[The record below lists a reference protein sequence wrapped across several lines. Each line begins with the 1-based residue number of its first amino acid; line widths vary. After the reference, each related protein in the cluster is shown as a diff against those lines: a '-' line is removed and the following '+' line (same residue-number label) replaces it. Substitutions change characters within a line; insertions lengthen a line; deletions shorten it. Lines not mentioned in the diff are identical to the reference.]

1 MRTGFT
7 QSRKFKYGSV
17 ATVFTI
23 SFVAIVVIF
32 NIIFTALANKYNW
45 YVDMTKDQVYTLS
58 EEAKEL
64 MSDIPDDVYIY
75 FASDPDVLMN
85 GSNSSYTRMIYTTAL
100 QLEEAFPNV
109 HVQCEN
115 VLKNP
120 SFFREFY
127 NTAATDIDS
136 DSVVITSGTEV
147 RVFRAEAF
155 YTFSDLSD
163 PSTVWAYSGE
173 KAMISGIMQVTQT
186 ETPKVAFTIEHGEDM
201 GSAIALANVFSANG
215 FEVETVNL
223 AKDTLDEDCRIL
235 VIYNPIYDFIGAEA
249 EDSAMDEI
257 EKIDKFLDNYGC
269 LMVFCSPDYVDK
281 LTNLNEFL
289 AEWGISYVGSTTIRD
304 TENAMSTDG
313 YSIIAQY
320 QSDTLGGSIYRDL
333 NNLATPP
340 KTIIRKSMPIDIIWE
355 TGGGLNGSRE
365 VSPVLKSNATS
376 ELVENGLVKE
386 TGSYNLVTLSRE
398 SRIVDN
404 EYYYSYVIAFG
415 SPTFANMSYIDSN
428 AYANEDILSASMK
441 AVGRERV
448 LAVLTLKPF
457 DKDNITVTTSQA
469 NNWTVAMTLVLPA
482 IIALCGIVVITRRKH
497 S

>member
-1 MRTGFT
+1 
-7 QSRKFKYGSV
+7 
-17 ATVFTI
+17 
-23 SFVAIVVIF
+23 
-32 NIIFTALANKYNW
+32 
-45 YVDMTKDQVYTLS
+45 
-58 EEAKEL
+58 
-64 MSDIPDDVYIY
+64 
-75 FASDPDVLMN
+75 
-85 GSNSSYTRMIYTTAL
+85 IYTTAL

-136 DSVVITSGTEV
+136 DSVVITSGSEV
-147 RVFRAEAF
+147 RVYRAEAF

-163 PSTVWAYSGE
+163 ASSVWAYSGE

-201 GSAIALANVFSANG
+201 GSAIALANVFSSNG

-223 AKDTLDEDCRIL
+223 AKDNLDEDCRIL

-257 EKIDKFLDNYGC
+257 EKIDRFLDNYGC
-269 LMVFCSPDYVDK
+269 LMVFCDSEYVDK

-340 KTIIRKSMPIDIIWE
+340 KTIIRKSMPIEILWE

-365 VSPVLKSNATS
+365 VSPVLKSHSTS

-386 TGSYNLVTLSRE
+386 TGSYNIVTISRE

-404 EYYYSYVIAFG
+404 EYYYSYVMAFG

-428 AYANEDILSASMK
+428 AYANDDILSAAMK
-441 AVGRERV
+441 AVGREKV

-457 DKDNITVTTSQA
+457 DKDEITVTTSQA

-482 IIALCGIVVITRRKH
+482 IIALCGVVVITRRKH